1 MDAPDTEYS
10 VPDGHAEQEE
20 APFAE
25 YVPPS
30 QSEQRLSPLPEYFP
44 PGHERHASPFAEN
57 VPGEQ
62 KAHVAPSPLGAAPAP
77 QVALHVTRSVDR
89 SRLSLHG
96 TTQPSASGSTTYP
109 SSTGHESQDARA
121 VAFWWMTWL

>member
-10 VPDGHAEQEE
+10 VPDGHVEQEE

-89 SRLSLHG
+89 SRPSSHG
-96 TTQPSASGSTTYP
+96 TSQPSAPGSTTYP
-109 SSTGHESQDARA
+109 SSTGHRSHDGAPA
-121 VAFWWMTWL
+121 AAW

>member
-10 VPDGHAEQEE
+10 VPDAHAEQEE

-57 VPGEQ
+57 VPGAQ
-62 KAHVAPSPLGAAPAP
+62 KAHVTLSPLGAAPAP

-89 SRLSLHG
+89 SRPSSHG
-96 TTQPSASGSTTYP
+96 TTQLTAPGSTTFP
-109 SSTGHESQDARA
+109 SSTEHRSHDSAPA
-121 VAFWWMTWL
+121 AAW

>member
-10 VPDGHAEQEE
+10 APDGHTEQEE

-89 SRLSLHG
+89 SRPSSHG
-96 TTQPSASGSTTYP
+96 TTQPTAPGTTTYP
-109 SSTGHESQDARA
+109 SSTGHWSHDGAPTA
-121 VAFWWMTWL
+121 AW

>member
-10 VPDGHAEQEE
+10 VPDGQSEQEE

-44 PGHERHASPFAEN
+44 PGHERQASPFAEN
-57 VPGEQ
+57 VPGAQ
-62 KAHVAPSPLGAAPAP
+62 KAHVTLSPLGAAPAP

-89 SRLSLHG
+89 SRPSSHG
-96 TTQPSASGSTTYP
+96 TTQLTAPGSTTFP
-109 SSTGHESQDARA
+109 SSTEHRSHDSAPA
-121 VAFWWMTWL
+121 AAW

>member
-25 YVPPS
+25 YMPPS

-44 PGHERHASPFAEN
+44 PGHGRHAVPFAEN

-77 QVALHVTRSVDR
+77 QVALLVTRSGDR

-96 TTQPSASGSTTYP
+96 TTQPLTFDRTVEERHISRRSPRPAAQRGNS
-109 SSTGHESQDARA
+109 
-121 VAFWWMTWL
+121 